1 MFTKLRSLL
10 KHWITKQKYDTI
22 MFKKATMLEGKENY
36 TCVSI
41 VESNICSYQDIS
53 KEVVM
58 GIQILTHTLAIIST
72 IFQIGL
78 YDWK

>member
-1 MFTKLRSLL
+1 
-10 KHWITKQKYDTI
+10 

-41 VESNICSYQDIS
+41 VESNICSYQDVS

-58 GIQILTHTLAIIST
+58 GIQILTRTLAIIST

-78 YDWK
+78 YD

>member
-1 MFTKLRSLL
+1 ME
-10 KHWITKQKYDTI
+10 HWITKQKYDTI
-22 MFKKATMLEGKENY
+22 MFKKTTMLEGKENY
-36 TCVSI
+36 TCVSL
-41 VESNICSYQDIS
+41 VESNISCYQDVS
-53 KEVVM
+53 REVVM

>member
-1 MFTKLRSLL
+1 
-10 KHWITKQKYDTI
+10 

-36 TCVSI
+36 TCVSV
-41 VESNICSYQDIS
+41 VESNICSYQDVS

-58 GIQILTHTLAIIST
+58 GIQILTRTLAIIST

-78 YDWK
+78 YD